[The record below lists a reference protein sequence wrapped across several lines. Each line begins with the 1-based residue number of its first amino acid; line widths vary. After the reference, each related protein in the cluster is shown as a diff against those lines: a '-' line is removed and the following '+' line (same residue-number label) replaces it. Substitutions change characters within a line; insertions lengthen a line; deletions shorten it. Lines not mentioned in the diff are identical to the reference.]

1 MTDLNFDKTYGL
13 PVETAR
19 GAVLLEARQLITGD
33 RNQTY
38 GTPTQNFQ
46 NIADLLNVQFKHK
59 LRDDVLFTPTDVA
72 VIMMQVKLARMVAQ
86 PKRDNFVDIAGY
98 AACGWQCQEAEL
110 NEQSI
115 QEE

>member
-1 MTDLNFDKTYGL
+1 MQDDFDKTYGL

-38 GTPTQNFQ
+38 GPPTQNFQ
-46 NIADLLNVQFKHK
+46 NIADLLNVQFMHK
-59 LRDDVLFTPTDVA
+59 LKDGVVFTPIDVA
-72 VIMMQVKLARMVAQ
+72 IIMIQVKLARMIAQ

-98 AACGWQCQEAEL
+98 VACAWECQEKE
-110 NEQSI
+110 NESL
-115 QEE
+115 QEG